1 MRHVAMFTL
10 AAMLLGGSYLG
21 LNSSA
26 EVMAQVQPGKVA
38 PLPPPAPPESP
49 TTGKAPAVPAVAGE
63 GSAIQALKTDR
74 ESKAEAKE
82 AQAEPK
88 SSKETLAKKEEHGTK
103 AEPGKMEKASGDE
116 RPLTAAQQAD
126 EHAIR
131 LLAKSFAKAY
141 HEGNAKAAAAHFTSD
156 AEYVDEHGNV
166 AQGQREIEDG
176 LTEFFGDH
184 PSCQLE
190 FDIESIR
197 FIAPGVAVE
206 DGTTKII
213 HTQDGGAVTSCYTA
227 THVKQA
233 DGKWLTA
240 SIRDRAPKYE
250 KTRSHAAQLKQL
262 DWLLGDWIDEGED
275 SLVMFSC
282 ASVDGGNYLVRK
294 FTVHIHGQESMSGTQ
309 RIGFDPVSGKF
320 RVWLFDSEGGY
331 AQGTLRPDGEDRWI
345 LRMAGTNA
353 DGDAASGTS
362 IYTVVNNHTMTW
374 KNVDHE
380 VAGEQMLD
388 SEEVTIVK
396 QAPQPL
402 IAEKLAE

>member
-1 MRHVAMFTL
+1 MRHVALFTF
-10 AAMLLGGSYLG
+10 AALLLGGSYLG
-21 LNSSA
+21 LNSPA

-38 PLPPPAPPESP
+38 TLPPPAPPESSP
-49 TTGKAPAVPAVAGE
+49 TKAPAIPAG
-63 GSAIQALKTDR
+63 GAIQELKTDK
-74 ESKAEAKE
+74 ESKAEARE
-82 AQAEPK
+82 AQSESKTAKAEP
-88 SSKETLAKKEEHGTK
+88 AKKE
-103 AEPGKMEKASGDE
+103 EPGKMEKASGEE
-116 RPLTAAQQAD
+116 RPLTAAQQA
-126 EHAIR
+126 EEKAIR
-131 LLAKSFAKAY
+131 SLAESFAKAY

-166 AQGQREIEDG
+166 AQGRSEIEDG

-184 PSCQLE
+184 PSCQLD

-197 FIAPGVAVE
+197 FIAPGVAIE
-206 DGTTKII
+206 DGTTTMI
-213 HTQDGGAVTSCYTA
+213 HSEDGGAITSRYTA

-240 SIRDRAPKYE
+240 SIRDHAPKHE

-282 ASVDGGNYLVRK
+282 ESVDGGNYLVRK

-309 RIGFDPVSGKF
+309 RIGFDPISGKF

-331 AQGTLRPDGEDRWI
+331 AEGTLRPDGEDRWI

-353 DGDAASGTS
+353 DGEAASGTS
-362 IYTVVNNHTMTW
+362 IYTLVNNHTMTW

-380 VAGEQMLD
+380 VAGEKLPD
-388 SEEVTIVK
+388 SDEVTIVK

-402 IAEKLAE
+402 IADKVAE

>member
-1 MRHVAMFTL
+1 MRHVALFTF
-10 AAMLLGGSYLG
+10 AALLLGGSYLG
-21 LNSSA
+21 LNSPA

-38 PLPPPAPPESP
+38 TLPPPAPPDSPPTDKVQVAPVPKVES
-49 TTGKAPAVPAVAGE
+49 
-63 GSAIQALKTDR
+63 GSIKPLKTDK

-82 AQAEPK
+82 AKDE
-88 SSKETLAKKEEHGTK
+88 AKKEEHGTK
-103 AEPGKMEKASGDE
+103 EEPGKMEKASGNE
-116 RPLTAAQQAD
+116 RPLTAAQQI
-126 EHAIR
+126 EEKAIR
-131 LLAKSFAKAY
+131 SLAESFAKAY

-156 AEYVDEHGNV
+156 AEYVDEQGNV
-166 AQGQREIEDG
+166 AQGRSEIEDG
-176 LTEFFGDH
+176 LAEFFGDH

-206 DGTTKII
+206 DGTTKMI
-213 HTQDGGAVTSCYTA
+213 HSEDGGAVESRYTA

-240 SIRDRAPKYE
+240 SIRDHAPKHE
-250 KTRSHAAQLKQL
+250 KTRSHAAQLRQL
-262 DWLLGDWIDEGED
+262 DWLLGDWVDEGED

-282 ASVDGGNYLVRK
+282 ESVDGGNYLVRK
-294 FTVHIHGQESMSGTQ
+294 FTVHVHGQESMSGTQ

-331 AQGTLRPDGEDRWI
+331 AEGTLRPDGEDRWI

-353 DGDAASGTS
+353 DGEAASGTS
-362 IYTVVNNHTMTW
+362 IYTLVNNHTMTW
-374 KNVDHE
+374 KNIDHE
-380 VAGEQMLD
+380 VAGEKLPD
-388 SEEVTIVK
+388 SDEVTVVK

-402 IAEKLAE
+402 IADKLSE